1 MEIFGQVS
9 FDMRLILHLGLQPF
23 LQLIFPCNH
32 RLTYNILGSQHWKKK
47 PALKKNKD
55 KQAAEK
61 RKVMFDEGTGEKK
74 ERKKAAKKDRVFI
87 DFTKAPE

>member
-1 MEIFGQVS
+1 M
-9 FDMRLILHLGLQPF
+9 
-23 LQLIFPCNH
+23 
-32 RLTYNILGSQHWKKK
+32 
-47 PALKKNKD
+47 KKNKD
-55 KQAAEK
+55 KQVAEK

>member
-1 MEIFGQVS
+1 MAYNQFSKNTNFSSCIIVH
-9 FDMRLILHLGLQPF
+9 LH
-23 LQLIFPCNH
+23 N
-32 RLTYNILGSQHWKKK
+32 TGSQHWKKK